1 MNNSPF
7 PKEVEKA
14 LQADRERRSREQ
26 LEEVVKLARRGGARP
41 GAGRPLGSKKYEN
54 GRKNAATLCYYVSDE
69 IKAMLA
75 EKAERAGVTQTEFL
89 CRLIREA

>member
-1 MNNSPF
+1 M
-7 PKEVEKA
+7 
-14 LQADRERRSREQ
+14 
-26 LEEVVKLARRGGARP
+26 EEVVNLARRGGARP

-54 GRKNAATLCYYVSDE
+54 GRKNSAMLCYYVSDE

-75 EKAERAGVTQTEFL
+75 EKTKRAGVTQTEFL